1 MLLSSFAP
9 VPAPRS
15 VDRPRRA
22 AGVRGVPNL
31 RGGRPAATRATL
43 VVDFLTLASLDPA
56 VESLRVPSGPAR
68 FPLGDGT
75 VDHAADFELLRD
87 GEAPLLVDV
96 MEDEALRDHPLAA
109 ALAVGDEV
117 VAEDGR
123 RLRIETA
130 ATLGAEPRMRT
141 ARLVMACRRTF
152 VSAGDRVRILHHLDE
167 CGTGRLVECA
177 AAATSAVDGVAAVL
191 ALAAEGLLA
200 VDIRFPVVPEMP
212 VRRRR
217 LPPVDPF
224 GF

>member
-1 MLLSSFAP
+1 MLASSFAP

-22 AGVRGVPNL
+22 AGLRGVPSL
-31 RGGRPAATRATL
+31 RAGAPSTTRAAL
-43 VVDFLTLASLDPA
+43 VVDFLTLATLDPT
-56 VESLRVPSGPAR
+56 VESLRVPPGPAR
-68 FPLGDGT
+68 FPMGDDT
-75 VDHAADFELLRD
+75 VEHAADFELLRD
-87 GEAPLLVDV
+87 GEPALLVDV

-123 RLRIETA
+123 RLRVETA
-130 ATLGAEPRMRT
+130 GTLRVEPRMRT

-167 CGTGRLVECA
+167 CGTGRLVDCA
-177 AAATSAVDGVAAVL
+177 GAATSAMDGVAAVL
-191 ALAAEGLLA
+191 ALAAEGLVA
-200 VDIRFPVVPEMP
+200 VDIRYPVVPEMP